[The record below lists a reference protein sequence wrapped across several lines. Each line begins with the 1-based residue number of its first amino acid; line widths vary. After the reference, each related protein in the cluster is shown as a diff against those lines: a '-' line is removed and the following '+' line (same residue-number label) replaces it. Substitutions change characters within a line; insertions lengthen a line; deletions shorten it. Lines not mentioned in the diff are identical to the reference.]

1 MKIQP
6 LGNIIQL
13 EIEEA
18 KAGILDTSSRDSAVE
33 YAKVIAI
40 ADLADDLAV
49 QAGRKYKPEVG
60 DYVFVK
66 AWAIDIINHQDKK
79 YYFVNLDTNGV
90 LAVVK

>member
-18 KAGILDTSSRDSAVE
+18 TAGDLITSSRESAVE
-33 YAKVIAI
+33 YAKVVAI
-40 ADLADDLAV
+40 SKSAKIV
-49 QAGRKYKPEVG
+49 GAGFVKDIEIG
-60 DYVFVK
+60 DHVFVK
-66 AWAIDIINHQDKK
+66 SWAIDIINYQDKK
-79 YYFVNLDTNGV
+79 YYFCNLDTAGV